1 MEITLRKMI
10 KDQKGVITKINAQ
23 NELSRRI
30 RDLGIVPGVEI
41 KMVGEAPL
49 FDPVAIKVKDMV
61 LTLRD
66 DEASY
71 IFVNPSA

>member
-1 MEITLRKMI
+1 MEITLRKML
-10 KDQKGVITKINAQ
+10 KNQKGVITKINAQ

-66 DEASY
+66 NEANY
-71 IFVNPSA
+71 IYVNPAH